1 MYTKVLLLSEYIPV
15 HNFNII
21 CVSENYLNSEITP
34 NGDNLKILE
43 YNLCLL
49 QKISTFQS
57 Y

>member
-34 NGDNLKILE
+34 NGDNLKILG

-49 QKISTFQS
+49 QKLSTFQS